1 MSDAVFLRLSGLT
14 LGYGDM
20 IAVEGLD
27 LSVRRGELVA
37 LLGPSGCGKTTTM
50 RAIAGLI
57 EARAGRIELD
67 GRDITRVPA
76 NRRDVGLVFQSYALF
91 PHLSAFD
98 NVAFGLRLRRVPRVE
113 LERRAGA
120 ALASVGLDGL
130 AARLPREL
138 SGGQQQRIALARA
151 MVVEPR
157 LLLLDEPLSNLDARL
172 RLEMRGEL
180 QRLQRGLGITML
192 YVTHDQAEA
201 LALADRVIVMRAGRI
216 EQVDDAETIYAR
228 PRTGFVARFMGF
240 ETVFA
245 LDAGGLH
252 GETGGVLQ
260 APAGAPAAGA
270 LAWRPD
276 GVVLGHGPHR
286 GRIRAASFG
295 GAKVE
300 YLLDTS
306 AGPVK
311 AELPARAPRHG
322 VGVEIPFDLPLATAA
337 VLERL

>member
-113 LERRAGA
+113 LERRAAVSHTAWGA
-120 ALASVGLDGL
+120 ARP
-130 AARLPREL
+130 AR
-138 SGGQQQRIALARA
+138 G
-151 MVVEPR
+151 
-157 LLLLDEPLSNLDARL
+157 
-172 RLEMRGEL
+172 
-180 QRLQRGLGITML
+180 
-192 YVTHDQAEA
+192 
-201 LALADRVIVMRAGRI
+201 
-216 EQVDDAETIYAR
+216 
-228 PRTGFVARFMGF
+228 
-240 ETVFA
+240 
-245 LDAGGLH
+245 
-252 GETGGVLQ
+252 
-260 APAGAPAAGA
+260 GAPAAG
-270 LAWRPD
+270 
-276 GVVLGHGPHR
+276 
-286 GRIRAASFG
+286 RACA
-295 GAKVE
+295 
-300 YLLDTS
+300 
-306 AGPVK
+306 
-311 AELPARAPRHG
+311 
-322 VGVEIPFDLPLATAA
+322 
-337 VLERL
+337 